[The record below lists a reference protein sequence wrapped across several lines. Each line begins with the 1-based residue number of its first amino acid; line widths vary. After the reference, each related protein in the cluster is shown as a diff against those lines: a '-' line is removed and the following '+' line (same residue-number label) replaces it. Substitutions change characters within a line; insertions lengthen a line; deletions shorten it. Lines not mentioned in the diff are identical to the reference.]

1 VEQNEEHNNPLALS
15 SAEPL
20 PKVEDLALSSLPKV
34 VSEAVVEEDL
44 APHPL
49 LEKVEQNC
57 LDDLAPP
64 FPKVEEETYKKCTGP
79 DGKKYI
85 RSKQTNIVYNLDI
98 YIAKEELVPVGKWV
112 NNMVVFNYDDDSD
125 SELEEE

>member
-1 VEQNEEHNNPLALS
+1 
-15 SAEPL
+15 
-20 PKVEDLALSSLPKV
+20 LALSSLPKV

-44 APHPL
+44 ALSSLP
-49 LEKVEQNC
+49 KVVSE
-57 LDDLAPP
+57 AV
-64 FPKVEEETYKKCTGP
+64 VEEETYKKCTGP

-98 YIAKEELVPVGKWV
+98 YIAKEELVPIGKWV
-112 NNMVVFNYDDDSD
+112 NNMVVFNNDDDSD

>member
-1 VEQNEEHNNPLALS
+1 M
-15 SAEPL
+15 
-20 PKVEDLALSSLPKV
+20 ALSSLPNV
-34 VSEAVVEEDL
+34 VSEVVVDKVNEEKNLCQLLSNMDL
-44 APHPL
+44 QK
-49 LEKVEQNC
+49 EEQKVEQNC
-57 LDDLAPP
+57 LDVLAPP
-64 FPKVEEETYKKCTGP
+64 FPKVEEEETYKKCSGP

-85 RSKQTNIVYNLDI
+85 RSKMTNIVYNLDI